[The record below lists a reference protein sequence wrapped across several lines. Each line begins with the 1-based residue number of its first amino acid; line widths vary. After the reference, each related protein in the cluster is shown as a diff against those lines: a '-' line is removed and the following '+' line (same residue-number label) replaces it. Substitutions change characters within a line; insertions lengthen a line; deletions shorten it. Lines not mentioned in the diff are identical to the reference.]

1 MPAPDAPAPIELG
14 PLRLDWSRVYVVGVL
29 NVTPDSFSD
38 GGLYADAESAVARGL
53 ELVARG
59 ADLVDVGGESTR
71 PHGARVVS
79 AAEEIER
86 VVPVIRRLAGHGV
99 PVSIDTTKAEVA
111 RAALAAGALV
121 VNDIAG
127 GGFDPDIVAVT
138 AEAGA
143 VYVLGHARGRSLP
156 EVHASE
162 ADPPGFDEVAAELGG
177 RLDALPRALR
187 GRVIAD
193 PGLGFGKQTRQ
204 NLELIRRS
212 GELGRRLG
220 VPVMV
225 GPSRK
230 RFLGELTG
238 LPTGERDAAT
248 VGACLAAACAGAHLV
263 RVHSVELLAPAL
275 KVYEACRGCEV

>member
-1 MPAPDAPAPIELG
+1 MPARDAPAPIELG
-14 PLRLDWSRVYVVGVL
+14 RLRLDWSRVYVVGVL

-38 GGLYADAESAVARGL
+38 GGLYAGVEAAIARGL
-53 ELVARG
+53 ELSGRG

-71 PHGARVVS
+71 PQGARAVS
-79 AAEEIER
+79 AAEEAER
-86 VVPVIRRLAGHGV
+86 VVPVVRALAERGV
-99 PVSIDTTKAEVA
+99 AVSIDTTKADVA
-111 RAALAAGALV
+111 RAALAAGARV

-127 GGFDPDIVAVT
+127 GGFDPAIFEAT

-143 VYVLGHARGRSLP
+143 VYVLGHARGRNLAELHAG
-156 EVHASE
+156 EV
-162 ADPPGFDEVAAELGG
+162 DPPTFEEVAAELHA
-177 RLDALPRALR
+177 RLARLPQALR

-193 PGLGFGKQTRQ
+193 PGLGFGKQTAQ

-212 GELGRRLG
+212 GELGRLLG

-238 LPTGERDAAT
+238 LPVGERDGAT
-248 VGACLAAACAGAHLV
+248 VGACLAAAEAGAHLV
-263 RVHSVELLAPAL
+263 RAHDVELLAPAL
-275 KVYEACRGCEV
+275 KVYEACRGWQV

>member
-1 MPAPDAPAPIELG
+1 MPARDVPAPIELG
-14 PLRLDWSRVYVVGVL
+14 PVRLDWSRVYVVGVL

-38 GGLYADAESAVARGL
+38 GGLYADVEAAIARGL
-53 ELVARG
+53 ELTARG

-71 PHGARVVS
+71 PQGARAVS
-79 AAEEIER
+79 AAEEAER
-86 VVPVIRRLAGHGV
+86 VVPVIRALADRGIA
-99 PVSIDTTKAEVA
+99 VSIDTTKAEVA
-111 RAALAAGALV
+111 RAALAAGARV

-127 GGFDPDIVAVT
+127 GGFDPDIVRAT

-143 VYVLGHARGRSLP
+143 VYVLGHARGRNLA

-162 ADPPGFDEVAAELGG
+162 ADPPGFDEVAVDLAG
-177 RLDALPRALR
+177 RLDAMPEALR

-193 PGLGFGKQTRQ
+193 PGLGFGKKTPQ

-238 LPTGERDAAT
+238 LPVDKRDAAT
-248 VGACLAAACAGAHLV
+248 VGACLAAVDAGAHLL
-263 RVHSVELLAPAL
+263 RVHSVEILAPAL
-275 KVYEACRGCEV
+275 KVYEACRGWQV